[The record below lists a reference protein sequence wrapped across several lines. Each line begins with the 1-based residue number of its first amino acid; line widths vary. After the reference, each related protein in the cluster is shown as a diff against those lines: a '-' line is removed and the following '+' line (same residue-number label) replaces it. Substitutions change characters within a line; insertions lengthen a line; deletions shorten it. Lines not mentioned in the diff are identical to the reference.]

1 MRTRIFPSHEKGSR
15 VLYQGR
21 NMLLSLTT
29 HNLVLA
35 AVTVTDPYRRNLK
48 LFLDYQTDCFQNE
61 AVDSLPFGVHLCGL
75 CFR

>member
-1 MRTRIFPSHEKGSR
+1 MRKVVVSFTREETM
-15 VLYQGR
+15 V
-21 NMLLSLTT
+21 LSLTT

-48 LFLDYQTDCFQNE
+48 LFLDYGTDCFQNE

-75 CFR
+75 RFR

>member
-1 MRTRIFPSHEKGSR
+1 MRKVVVSFTREET
-15 VLYQGR
+15 
-21 NMLLSLTT
+21 MLLSLTT

-35 AVTVTDPYRRNLK
+35 VVTVTDPYRRNLK
-48 LFLDYQTDCFQNE
+48 LFLDYRTDYFQHE